1 MRAILALGVLVALTA
16 SASAG
21 TANHKRHTAPATQTF
36 APQITPRA
44 AGGFAYVPAP
54 ILGTGPIQ
62 RSLPKP
68 ALGRLTSKAQVRA
81 RSRNR

>member
-44 AGGFAYVPAP
+44 AGGFAYVPYAAP
-54 ILGTGPIQ
+54 YSAPVEYSDPYQSQHWGG
-62 RSLPKP
+62 
-68 ALGRLTSKAQVRA
+68 
-81 RSRNR
+81 

>member
-21 TANHKRHTAPATQTF
+21 TANHKRHAAPATQTF
-36 APQITPRA
+36 APHITPRA

-54 ILGTGPIQ
+54 YSAPVEYSDPY
-62 RSLPKP
+62 RSQHW
-68 ALGRLTSKAQVRA
+68 GG
-81 RSRNR
+81 